1 MLQELV
7 AQAEK
12 AGVRVDARVGVWFYL
27 QQSSSFEK
35 LPGRNC
41 SDPDVNVKR
50 KYKILLMICDMPTE
64 IPPNTNIFS
73 KQCNFTTYANI

>member
-41 SDPDVNVKR
+41 SDPNVNVKR
-50 KYKILLMICDMPTE
+50 KYKILLMICLQKFPPTQ
-64 IPPNTNIFS
+64 IFFPS
-73 KQCNFTTYANI
+73 NAILQHMQIYN